1 VWWTLSSGY
10 DMTIVQE
17 GTAAVSSCMVVGMGM
32 ELVSCGVVLSFLVGW
47 AGKDGSEAKGKP

>member
-1 VWWTLSSGY
+1 
-10 DMTIVQE
+10 MTIVQE